1 MTSDKLNGTRQLV
14 CYLVPS
20 SAKWIMLKEQLKY
33 RISKSSSVARPG
45 SRSEDRSPSPGYNLM
60 SEKLRRSSSGKP

>member
-1 MTSDKLNGTRQLV
+1 MTSDKLRQLV
-14 CYLVPS
+14 SYLVHASS

-33 RISKSSSVARPG
+33 RISRSSSAARPG